1 MSRTDELAE
10 RKALLIAEA
19 DLHRMQALLAWHE
32 ARGIISPPAP
42 AERSPRSRAVAATMI
57 GLLMPFM
64 GGGRLRRLM
73 RNTTMVLTAIR
84 VFRAWRA
91 NGER

>member
-1 MSRTDELAE
+1 MRRSDELAE

-42 AERSPRSRAVAATMI
+42 AERSARSRTLAATLI
-57 GLLMPFM
+57 GLLLPFM
-64 GGGRLRRLM
+64 GGGRLRRIM
-73 RNTTMVLTAIR
+73 RNTAMLLSAVRI
-84 VFRAWRA
+84 VRAWRA
-91 NGER
+91 AGDR